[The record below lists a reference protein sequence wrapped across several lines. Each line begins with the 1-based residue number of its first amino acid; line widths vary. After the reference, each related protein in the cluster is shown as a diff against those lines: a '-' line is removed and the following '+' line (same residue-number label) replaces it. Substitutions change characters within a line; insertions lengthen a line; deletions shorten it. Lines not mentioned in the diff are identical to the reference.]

1 MAGNKVEGWFL
12 FTGVLED
19 LTEKLA
25 DHLTGH
31 LPDSQLLFLHW
42 AWSSSRM
49 RPAMR
54 RRNSMS
60 ASAHRMGSAEV
71 APMMEYPATESPMR
85 NALVTGSPRMQ
96 DGEAVIGDEPGLGIA
111 VDADTIQRYGV

>member
-1 MAGNKVEGWFL
+1 LGVEQ
-12 FTGVLED
+12 
-19 LTEKLA
+19 LA
-25 DHLTGH
+25 HATRDATQELHERLRP
-31 LPDSQLLFLHW
+31 PD
-42 AWSSSRM
+42 
-49 RPAMR
+49 
-54 RRNSMS
+54 
-60 ASAHRMGSAEV
+60 GSAEV